1 MTARRTPSSI
11 PPWLASLPKDA
22 RLTREEVARL
32 FGFASAA
39 SLAHSMAQGR
49 QPELKAI
56 EKILKLST
64 KVKAFYPATK
74 VRNLIRAHIKEQQ
87 HEKANH

>member
-1 MTARRTPSSI
+1 MARI
-11 PPWLASLPKDA
+11 LAQGCALDP
-22 RLTREEVARL
+22 EEVARL

-49 QPELKAI
+49 QPELEAI
-56 EKILKLST
+56 EKIHKLST
-64 KVKAFYPATK
+64 KVKAFYPAAK
-74 VRNLIRAHIKEQQ
+74 VLIRAHIKEQQ

>member
-1 MTARRTPSSI
+1 MTRRRTPSSI

-49 QPELKAI
+49 QPEIKAI
-56 EKILKLST
+56 EELRHTVSYRQ
-64 KVKAFYPATK
+64 AFYPAAK
-74 VRNLIRAHIKEQQ
+74 VRNLIRAHIKEQH

>member
-49 QPELKAI
+49 QPEIKAI
-56 EKILKLST
+56 EELRHTVSYRR
-64 KVKAFYPATK
+64 AFYPAAK

-87 HEKANH
+87 YEKASQ

>member
-1 MTARRTPSSI
+1 M
-11 PPWLASLPKDA
+11 
-22 RLTREEVARL
+22 TREEVARL

-49 QPELKAI
+49 HPELEAI
-56 EKILKLST
+56 EEIHRLST
-64 KVKAFYPATK
+64 KVKAFYPAAK
-74 VRNLIRAHIKEQQ
+74 VRNLIRAHIKEQH